1 VFGVANPL
9 LMREVERLRP
19 GSALDLGCAEGG
31 DGVWLAERGWWV
43 TGVERL
49 DLPEKFPDGEF
60 DLISARFLHSPAD
73 RGLASCR
80 VLRRATE
87 SVAPGGYLVIID
99 HAETPSW
106 SEYLDCDFPTTKNVL
121 DRLKLLDNW
130 IIITNEVVR
139 WEETGAC
146 GFVETCADN
155 VLTLKRLF

>member
-1 VFGVANPL
+1 VVDVVNPL
-9 LMREVERLRP
+9 LMREVGRLRP
-19 GSALDLGCAEGG
+19 GSALDLGCADGD
-31 DGVWLAERGWWV
+31 DGVWLAQQGWWV

-80 VLRRATE
+80 LLQRATE

-106 SEYLDCDFPTTKNVL
+106 SEHLDCDFPTTRNVL

-139 WEETGAC
+139 REVVGPC

>member
-1 VFGVANPL
+1 MANSL

-19 GSALDLGCAEGG
+19 GSALDLGCADG
-31 DGVWLAERGWWV
+31 DDAVWLAQRGWWV
-43 TGVERL
+43 TSVERL
-49 DLPEKFPDGEF
+49 DLPDKLPEGEF

-80 VLRRATE
+80 VLQRATA

-130 IIITNEVVR
+130 IIITDEVVKR
-139 WEETGAC
+139 DVAGPC
-146 GFVETCADN
+146 GRVETCADN

>member
-1 VFGVANPL
+1 MVNPL
-9 LMREVERLRP
+9 LMREVGRLRP
-19 GSALDLGCAEGG
+19 GSALDLGCSDGD
-31 DGVWLAERGWWV
+31 DGVWLAQQGWWV

-60 DLISARFLHSPAD
+60 DLISARFLHSPSD

-80 VLRRATE
+80 VLQRAAE

-106 SEYLDCDFPTTKNVL
+106 SEHLDCDFPTTKNVL

-139 WEETGAC
+139 REVVGPC